1 MNKMNTDKEL
11 LNKGIKFITIAL
23 PCLFIGPAVIH
34 FGFINKLQPVFYL
47 ILGIGIVICITA
59 MVMLFLGLNTIM
71 KSLFNK

>member
-1 MNKMNTDKEL
+1 MNTDKEL

-34 FGFINKLQPVFYL
+34 FGFINKLQPAFYL
-47 ILGIGIVICITA
+47 ILGIGIAFCITA

-71 KSLFNK
+71 KSLFGK